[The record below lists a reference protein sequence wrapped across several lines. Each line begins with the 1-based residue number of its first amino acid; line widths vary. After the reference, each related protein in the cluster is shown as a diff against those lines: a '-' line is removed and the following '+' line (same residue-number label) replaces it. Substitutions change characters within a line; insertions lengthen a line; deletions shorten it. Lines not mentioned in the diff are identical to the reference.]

1 MAHSEGMIGEGSVKG
16 LFTKEQRWSE
26 KQTPDGPH

>member
-1 MAHSEGMIGEGSVKG
+1 MAHSEGVIGEGSVKG
-16 LFTKEQRWSE
+16 LFTKTALVE